1 MTEKRHIIMI
11 VDDEPLNLKLLSGLL
26 RDDYTLIAANSGKK
40 ALKIIHSGKIPDL
53 ILLDIMMPEIDGY
66 EVCRALKDNEKTKDI
81 PIIFISAMNE
91 ADDEEKGL
99 SYGAVD
105 YIRKPFVPSIV
116 RARVNT
122 HLRLSDSLSELKRL
136 YKYALESNPL
146 TGLPGNNA
154 IMMRV
159 NTALSNKEP
168 VCVLYLDLDNFKAY
182 NDKYGFAMGDKIIL
196 FTAEL
201 LSQQMETVSKSFL
214 AHIGGDDF
222 FALIPSDDYVN
233 FVENFIREFD
243 NQVKQFYSF
252 EDIRKGKI
260 VSINRSGEKQEF
272 PIITISIA
280 CVDLKE
286 TSYTRYLEVNDAC
299 TALKKLAKQQGGSS
313 YFSDRRR

>member
-1 MTEKRHIIMI
+1 MNDPQRKEMRMTEKRHIIMI

-222 FALIPSDDYVN
+222 FALIPSN
-233 FVENFIREFD
+233 E
-243 NQVKQFYSF
+243 
-252 EDIRKGKI
+252 
-260 VSINRSGEKQEF
+260 
-272 PIITISIA
+272 
-280 CVDLKE
+280 
-286 TSYTRYLEVNDAC
+286 
-299 TALKKLAKQQGGSS
+299 
-313 YFSDRRR
+313 